1 MQSFIQL
8 RGNQTVNKAIE
19 ISKYIVNYAN
29 EKGLDITNLKLQKL
43 LYYVQAAFLL
53 LSEGKEPC
61 FSDKI
66 VAWLHGPVVENV
78 YYEYSKYRG
87 EHIPKQ
93 ESVRKIVYKNGK
105 FDFDDIP
112 FYADDIPEKDRIIID
127 RVLDGLLKYDA
138 WELVRRT
145 HEEQP
150 WIQVKETNGEIGRDS
165 IYSYFKEAGRG
176 ERIYGDF
183 TEG

>member
-1 MQSFIQL
+1 M
-8 RGNQTVNKAIE
+8 NKAIE

-87 EHIPKQ
+87 ISIHAPA
-93 ESVRKIVYKNGK
+93 RGATATLTN
-105 FDFDDIP
+105 FF
-112 FYADDIPEKDRIIID
+112 FYN
-127 RVLDGLLKYDA
+127 
-138 WELVRRT
+138 
-145 HEEQP
+145 Q
-150 WIQVKETNGEIGRDS
+150 S
-165 IYSYFKEAGRG
+165 IFC
-176 ERIYGDF
+176 
-183 TEG
+183 